1 MIRKITLLVLVAS
14 FTSAFSQ
21 NLNFINNADK
31 SIARGGSSSSKD
43 QSNDI
48 VYVANGFSTDQ
59 TYTSEIEAYNF
70 YEDLWYIYT
79 PSTPTIA
86 KRYGNMEILGNTMYL
101 FNGTTSTGVNNK
113 LEQLNLETGVLTE
126 NTTLNPNPVFS
137 AGSSLWGDYIISFGG
152 CSSNFNA
159 QYSKKLYKI
168 APWGEWTELADM
180 PVGLQ
185 TKGEVVYDS
194 NFNSK
199 LYVFGGYS
207 ETNATTENFES
218 VTAGSDI
225 ALTDWIN
232 VAETGTKLYKGR
244 TFTANKYAEITAF
257 DTVIANRQPSN
268 ISWLVS
274 SPITAISS
282 DQVFL
287 NFETKDGFNNGAT
300 LQVYLITNWTGD
312 ITTSTKTLLNANIA
326 NGSTAGYATD
336 FTFSG
341 NVPLTGDL
349 SNFRIG
355 FKYVGGYAPTP
366 KTTTYHID
374 NIRVYKAKYSNN
386 IYIYD
391 FVSNQWTTSNTVLPI
406 SLSAYAVA
414 KGELADTKLFITGD
428 YSNQT
433 FTGVYD
439 TTNDTFTTLTQTNM
453 IGRRNH
459 TSEIWQDKLF
469 IFGGNT
475 TPFIS
480 SCLASTQNADLS
492 ALLNTAPLN
501 SLSELKVYPNPVNTS
516 FNLSLFNQIID
527 SVTIYNTFG
536 QVVLKKTLNLNEGT
550 LDVADLP
557 AGTYL
562 VKVTS
567 NETVKTIKIIKE

>member
-1 MIRKITLLVLVAS
+1 MIRKITLLVLLTT
-14 FTSAFSQ
+14 FTSSFSQ
-21 NLNFINNADK
+21 NLNFINKPDK
-31 SIARGGSSSSKD
+31 LIPRGGSASSKD

-48 VYVANGFSTDQ
+48 MYITNGFSTDQ
-59 TYTSEIEAYNF
+59 PYTSEIEAYNF
-70 YEDLWYIYT
+70 YEDLWYFFT
-79 PSTPTIA
+79 PLTPTIA

-101 FNGTTSTGVNNK
+101 FNGLTSSGVNNK
-113 LEQLNLETGVLTE
+113 LEQLNLETGVLTQ

-137 AGSSLWGDYIISFGG
+137 AGSTVWGDYLISFGG
-152 CSSNFNA
+152 CSSNFNS

-168 APWGEWTELADM
+168 APWGEWTALADM

-194 NFNSK
+194 NFNAK
-199 LYVFGGYS
+199 LYAFGGYS
-207 ETNATTENFES
+207 ETNATAENFETII
-218 VTAGSDI
+218 VGSNI
-225 ALTDWIN
+225 ALTDWVN
-232 VAETGTKLYKGR
+232 VAEVGTKLYKGR

-257 DTVIANRQPSN
+257 ETIAANQQPTN
-268 ISWLVS
+268 VSWLIS
-274 SPITAISS
+274 NSLTALSS
-282 DQVFL
+282 DQVLL

-300 LQVYLITNWTGD
+300 LQAYLITNWTGD
-312 ITTSTKTLLNANIA
+312 ITTSTKTLLDSNIA
-326 NGSTAGYATD
+326 SGTATGYAAN

-341 NVPLTGDL
+341 NIPLTGDL

-366 KTTTYHID
+366 KTTTYQID
-374 NIRVYKAKYSNN
+374 NVRVYKANYSNN

-391 FVSNQWTTSNTVLPI
+391 FANNQWTTSNTLLPT

-414 KGELADTKLFITGD
+414 KGELTDTKLYITGD

-453 IGRRNH
+453 IGRRHH

-469 IFGGNT
+469 IIGGNT

-480 SCLASTQNADLS
+480 SSLVSTQSADLPTLT
-492 ALLNTAPLN
+492 AAAFETNTALQ
-501 SLSELKVYPNPVNTS
+501 LYPNPVQNS
-516 FNLSLFNQIID
+516 FNLLFDKEISTVSIFNLIGQEVIAKSLNSKEGIID
-527 SVTIYNTFG
+527 ISILAT
-536 QVVLKKTLNLNEGT
+536 
-550 LDVADLP
+550 
-557 AGTYL
+557 GTYL

-567 NETVKTIKIIKE
+567 NGEVKTTKIIKE